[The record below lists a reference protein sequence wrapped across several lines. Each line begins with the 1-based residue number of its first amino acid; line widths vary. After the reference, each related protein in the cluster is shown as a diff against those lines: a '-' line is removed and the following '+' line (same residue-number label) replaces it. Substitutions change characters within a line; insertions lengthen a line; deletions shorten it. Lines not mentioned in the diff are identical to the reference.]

1 MLSWSFLDLSNFFYL
16 ASLNIEI
23 TWWWHSDTMY
33 YQLILFEVSLCLFR
47 TAVDVSSMF
56 GRYSVDVRSLFRWC
70 SIDVPSLFCWCS
82 IDVPSLF
89 RWCSIDVPSM
99 FRPCFVDVSSMFRR
113 CFEVSQYMIYCDLI
127 VISKRSQ
134 IWVAKRFV
142 QTSGKVLWSVS
153 LSPGG
158 GWAPKQMLP
167 LGAVI
172 IVTTKH
178 AKIMMEIWRHYFFVC

>member
-1 MLSWSFLDLSNFFYL
+1 MLSWSFLGLSNFFYL

-33 YQLILFEVSLCLFR
+33 YQLILFEVVLCLFR

-56 GRYSVDVRSLFRWC
+56 GRCFVDVRSIFGRC
-70 SIDVPSLFCWCS
+70 FVDVWSLFC
-82 IDVPSLF
+82 
-89 RWCSIDVPSM
+89 WCSIDVPSM

-172 IVTTKH
+172 IVTAKH
-178 AKIMMEIWRHYFFVC
+178 AKIMMEILWHYFFVC

>member
-1 MLSWSFLDLSNFFYL
+1 MMAQWYNVLSVNLIWSLTLP
-16 ASLNIEI
+16 
-23 TWWWHSDTMY
+23 
-33 YQLILFEVSLCLFR
+33 VSY
-47 TAVDVSSMF
+47 
-56 GRYSVDVRSLFRWC
+56 GRRCFVDVRSIFGRC
-70 SIDVPSLFCWCS
+70 FVDVRSIFGRCFVDVW
-82 IDVPSLF
+82 SLF

-142 QTSGKVLWSVS
+142 QTSGKVLWSVR

-158 GWAPKQMLP
+158 GFEPQNKCCHLVPSWLSQQNLQKLWWRFE
-167 LGAVI
+167 G
-172 IVTTKH
+172 TTSS
-178 AKIMMEIWRHYFFVC
+178 CLT